1 VSEQI
6 DWERVRIDAA
16 IAAMQAI
23 ISEGDCDDYSEQVA
37 EFAVNFAF
45 DLVHEL
51 RQTQGQMPLEVKP
64 RRCTND

>member
-23 ISEGDCDDYSEQVA
+23 IHKGESDDCSEQVA

-45 DLVHEL
+45 DIVHEL

-64 RRCTND
+64 RRCSLD